1 MAKITIVGDAIV
13 ITSSKTLEDIKALE
27 KFRPRQLALYET
39 GEGNKKEE
47 LFKVSSTKGEG
58 SINKY
63 GASFGSVTHDEAK
76 LATITMTIPQG
87 VEDAVKYA
95 ADKIGTAIIMLNKVE
110 EQFDDAMAEIE
121 EEKAAIRECITVA

>member
-13 ITSSKTLEDIKALE
+13 ITSSKSLEDIKAME
-27 KFRPRQLALYET
+27 KYRPKQLALYDT
-39 GEGNKKEE
+39 TDGKKEE
-47 LFKVSSTKGEG
+47 IFKVSSTKGEG

-63 GASFGSVTHDEAK
+63 GASFGSVTHDDAK

-110 EQFDDAMAEIE
+110 EQFEGAMAEIE
-121 EEKAAIRECITVA
+121 AEKAAIRECITVA